1 MKSFFG
7 TDAAMLESEIVN
19 KQQLV
24 RVGLSKRFYGNHPC
38 QAGVSVMEVNTPTTE
53 TMLG

>member
-24 RVGLSKRFYGNHPC
+24 RVGLSKRFCGNHPC
-38 QAGVSVMEVNTPTTE
+38 QAGVSLMEVNTPTTE